1 MRRTCRV
8 GVIRGVGALLLAG
21 WLAAPAVASAEP
33 VSGLGVRLFVDCQGD
48 AEAER
53 YIHHALARE
62 FAKIDSVALV
72 DERELVG
79 LYVYGSR
86 TANHPAQPKGYV
98 LSIAHTTRLTAEVIL
113 GAFSATEPSEQ
124 QLNMVAEMA
133 HGANRVEHLDSVYL
147 VDLSFFELHGVAAA
161 LVRDF
166 DRRAVEPLREILREM
181 LQPILPSEQDARPG
195 PSLGVARQA
204 SLAPAPT
211 G

>member
-1 MRRTCRV
+1 MGRAHERGRV
-8 GVIRGVGALLLAG
+8 PGIGALLLAG
-21 WLAAPAVASAEP
+21 WLGVVATAGPASA
-33 VSGLGVRLFVDCQGD
+33 LGVRLFVDCQGD

-53 YIHHALARE
+53 YIQRALARE
-62 FAKIDSVALV
+62 FAKLDSVALV
-72 DERELVG
+72 EERELAG

-86 TANHPAQPKGYV
+86 TASHPGHPAGYV
-98 LSIAHTTRLTAEVIL
+98 LSIAHTTRFTAEVIL
-113 GAFSATEPSEQ
+113 GAFVATEPSEQ

-133 HGANRVEHLDSVYL
+133 HGANHVEHLDSVYL
-147 VDLSFFELHGVAAA
+147 ADISLFELHGVAAA

-181 LQPILPSEQDARPG
+181 LQPIQPSEQDARPE

-204 SLAPAPT
+204 SLGPAPM